1 MKRVLV
7 AVGLAL
13 LAHGLLLA
21 MASGWLRKRPVDVG
35 EPETVTLTLA
45 YYRPQKEQTG
55 EKGPGPPKK
64 GSKQR
69 PAFKQKPKKKAL
81 NKPPAMK
88 MPRRAEKK
96 ATPPKVMTDR
106 EGVSGEKAEAEQKE
120 AETKDASS
128 LPDTGLSKGGAE
140 ETAFPAAP
148 RIALKGPARTPLR
161 QAIPIYKE
169 NPSPPYPRMARRRGY
184 EGITILEVLVN
195 REGKVDDVRL
205 SSSSGHPVL
214 DRAAKSSVKKWV
226 FIPAVRGNKKVE
238 MWVKIPIRF
247 QLR

>member
-7 AVGLAL
+7 AAGLAL
-13 LAHGLLLA
+13 LAHSFLLA
-21 MASGWLRKRPVDVG
+21 MASGWLRKRLADVG

-45 YYRPQKEQTG
+45 YYRPQKEQAG
-55 EKGPGPPKK
+55 AKGPGPPKRV
-64 GSKQR
+64 SKQR
-69 PAFKQKPKKKAL
+69 PAFKQKPKKNAL
-81 NKPPAMK
+81 NIPPAMK
-88 MPRRAEKK
+88 IPRRAEKK
-96 ATPPKVMTDR
+96 ATPSKAMTDR
-106 EGVSGEKAEAEQKE
+106 EVVSGEIAEPEQQE
-120 AETKDASS
+120 AETKDAPS
-128 LPDTGLSKGGAE
+128 LPDYGLSKGGAE
-140 ETAFPAAP
+140 ETASPAAP
-148 RIALKGPARTPLR
+148 RMALKGPARTPLR
-161 QAIPIYKE
+161 QAIPIYRE
-169 NPSPPYPRMARRRGY
+169 NPSPPYPRVARRRGY
-184 EGITILEVLVN
+184 EGTTILEVLVN